1 VGWKR
6 QEGGKKGEMICWYIP
21 IRATG
26 IYLNLDTEFVI
37 EDDSDFRFN
46 LPEIQIAG
54 ILLRYN
60 DDIVSLGEMFLIES
74 EKLSDQPLD
83 SISSDRITC
92 LLANSNPQ
100 SRDALPVLL

>member
-1 VGWKR
+1 
-6 QEGGKKGEMICWYIP
+6 MICWYIP

-26 IYLNLDTEFVI
+26 IYLNLNTEFVI
-37 EDDSDFRFN
+37 KDDSDFSFN

-60 DDIVSLGEMFLIES
+60 DDIVSLGEMFLIEP
-74 EKLSDQPLD
+74 EKLSDQPFD
-83 SISSDRITC
+83 SIPFYRITC
-92 LLANSNPQ
+92 FLANSNPQ